1 MKARRSCPFSN
12 TTGEGFD
19 AFYEALVALIQSIQ
33 PKRTDGIFRLPL
45 ERAFSVQGYGTVVAG
60 IPVSGIARTGDE
72 LVLLPAGIE
81 GRIRRIEVYGAA
93 SETVLA
99 GQCAAINMGHWDHRQ
114 IGRGDTVAT
123 PGYFTPQEWYA
134 ATLRLLPN
142 AKLTLKNGAKVRFHT
157 GTSEVNAAVYSLK
170 GDRMAGGD
178 ECLVQLRVAT
188 PLVAGPADRYILRSL
203 SPVRTIGGGTIL
215 EGIPGRLKRSRPDL
229 HADLEQRARAIGDDR
244 RFVEYCVR
252 KAESLTAAPVDLARR
267 TKIPQDRVAAIL
279 GDLTGEGRIVAL
291 TPGAFIHR
299 DTAAEAT
306 ERILAA
312 VAEFHRQSPE
322 SPGLTFDEL
331 RQTCGI
337 DKPVLEKLV
346 GLLVGKGR
354 LVEAHGRLA
363 LPEHRAVLS
372 DEDAAN
378 LAAVES
384 LFRQSLFAPPSTE
397 EVVARAGIAA
407 AAVEKILKILREHN
421 RLVLVE
427 GLLFHTEAVDRARE
441 ILVAHLQR
449 EGRLDSVQFKY
460 LLDTTR
466 KFALPLLDHFD
477 RIGVTAP
484 RGQHAIPGASGAAPM
499 NHF

>member
-1 MKARRSCPFSN
+1 MKRWSRSSSRSSPSGPTASSACRWNARFPSR
-12 TTGEGFD
+12 
-19 AFYEALVALIQSIQ
+19 I
-33 PKRTDGIFRLPL
+33 
-45 ERAFSVQGYGTVVAG
+45 GTVVAG

-123 PGYFTPQEWYA
+123 PGYFAPQEWFA

-178 ECLVQLRVAT
+178 ECLVQLRVAA
-188 PLVAGPADRYILRSL
+188 PLIAGPADRYILRSL
-203 SPVRTIGGGTIL
+203 SPVRTIGGGMIL
-215 EGIPGRLKRSRPDL
+215 EAIPGRLKRSRPDL
-229 HADLEQRARAIGDDR
+229 HADIEERARAVGDDR

-252 KAESLTAAPVDLARR
+252 KAESLTAAPADLARR

-279 GDLTGEGRIVAL
+279 GELAGEGRIVAL
-291 TPGAFIHR
+291 TPGVFIHR
-299 DTAAEAT
+299 NTAAEAA

-312 VAEFHRQSPE
+312 IAEFHRQSPE

-337 DKPVLEKLV
+337 DKPVLEKLIA
-346 GLLVGKGR
+346 LLAGNGR

-363 LPEHRAVLS
+363 LPEHLRRCLMKTPRTWRPSRRSSAM
-372 DEDAAN
+372 
-378 LAAVES
+378 
-384 LFRQSLFAPPSTE
+384 LFAPPSNE
-397 EVVARAGIAA
+397 EVVARVGISA
-407 AAVEKILKILREHN
+407 AAVEKILKILREHG
-421 RLVLVE
+421 RLVF
-427 GLLFHTEAVDRARE
+427 GRGAAISPRGGRFARE

-477 RIGVTAP
+477 RIGVTPAW
-484 RGQHAIPGASGAAPM
+484 AIRDSRREAFSVDELRQRALSCEPPPPAVKWRVWP
-499 NHF
+499 